1 MKVFPPQV
9 SDLVDVIYCQFLP
22 YGNVGAELAPKAVA
36 SLLKNLLTIRAL
48 AREQEEDMRIL
59 ELRLAA
65 IGAQAGTA
73 TEAAGTNVVRFPL
86 RLVPSDGGG
95 AA

>member
-1 MKVFPPQV
+1 MKVYPPQA
-9 SDLVDVIYCQFLP
+9 SDLTDLIYCQFLP
-22 YGNVGAELAPKAVA
+22 YGNSGVELAPKAVA

-48 AREQEEDMRIL
+48 AREQEEEMRIL
-59 ELRLAA
+59 ELRVTSFDDRARNSVET
-65 IGAQAGTA
+65 IGD
-73 TEAAGTNVVRFPL
+73 NVVRFPL

>member
-1 MKVFPPQV
+1 MKVFPPQA

-22 YGNVGAELAPKAVA
+22 YGKVGVQLAPKAVA

-48 AREQEEDMRIL
+48 AREQEEEMRIL

-65 IGAQAGTA
+65 IGVQVGTA
-73 TEAAGTNVVRFPL
+73 AEATATNVVQFPL